1 MISSSS
7 PRIVALVGP
16 KRCGKD
22 TVASFMAGFGY
33 ANMKLSHRLK
43 KICIEM
49 FGFTDEEIESSK
61 KDDVHP
67 RWGVTPRRIM
77 QVFGT
82 EIAQFQ
88 FQANGIPSIGRTIWV
103 ERLAE
108 DLAAMA
114 PHEKAVITDMRFMHE
129 YQYLYERFHQDMV
142 VVKLIRTY
150 ENSQAPQPTDA
161 DSHVSEQEWMTI
173 PADIIVLNDS
183 SIHAMNAKIAN
194 VLRLNQN

>member
-1 MISSSS
+1 MISNNG

-22 TVASFMAGFGY
+22 TVAAFLANYGY

-49 FGFTDEEIESSK
+49 FGFTDEEIESQK
-61 KDDVHP
+61 KDEMHP
-67 RWGVTPRRIM
+67 RWGVTPRKIM

-88 FQANGIPSIGRTIWV
+88 FQQHGIPSIGRTIWV

-108 DLAAMA
+108 DLAQMA
-114 PHEKAVITDMRFMHE
+114 PHDKAVITDMRFMHE

-142 VVKLIRTY
+142 VVKLIRT
-150 ENSQAPQPTDA
+150 SSTSDTTTDM
-161 DSHVSEQEWMTI
+161 HVSEQEWMAI

-183 SIHAMNAKIAN
+183 TIPALHTKIAN
-194 VLRLNQN
+194 VLRLPPLP